1 MVFKI
6 GIISFDWCSE
16 CLLSD
21 GLTDCEDPDCCIDIA
36 CRESIHCRIA
46 PDPMEI
52 LLRKQ
57 PPSTGAS
64 FYDRMRFLVEDES
77 VQSYATLSSFNQT
90 WVRRLRTL
98 YVFFLRMPQGFLF
111 SFSFP
116 WPLIATYV
124 VPAPWESSFS
134 DSYVVVLTYLLH
146 VSWVPCSSKFSAQI
160 VELKLIFPDDFRS
173 GLMLK
178 KWSFWNCCGRTFWQ
192 YVFLSP
198 TQQSQNTDTLW

>member
-1 MVFKI
+1 MTYNVFGGTLSLTQSIKLANALKHDVMMVMMI
-6 GIISFDWCSE
+6 Y
-16 CLLSD
+16 LLWSD

-90 WVRRLRTL
+90 
-98 YVFFLRMPQGFLF
+98 
-111 SFSFP
+111 
-116 WPLIATYV
+116 
-124 VPAPWESSFS
+124 
-134 DSYVVVLTYLLH
+134 
-146 VSWVPCSSKFSAQI
+146 
-160 VELKLIFPDDFRS
+160 
-173 GLMLK
+173 
-178 KWSFWNCCGRTFWQ
+178 
-192 YVFLSP
+192 
-198 TQQSQNTDTLW
+198 